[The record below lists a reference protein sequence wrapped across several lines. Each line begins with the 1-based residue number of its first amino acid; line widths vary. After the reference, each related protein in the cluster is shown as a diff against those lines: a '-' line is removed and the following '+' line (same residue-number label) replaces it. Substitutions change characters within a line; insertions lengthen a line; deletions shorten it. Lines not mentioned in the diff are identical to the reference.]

1 MIGRIPK
8 RAAKL
13 AAALL
18 AATAV
23 AAVAAG
29 AASAGVVYNNI
40 PKPFPAGMN
49 SWPFQ
54 AEQTSQFGG
63 LVQFK
68 GNALED
74 PTVAVGLSSWACQ
87 QGTWQS
93 GCVTAEGAT
102 FPEEVTLSI
111 YEVGAENAP
120 KLPALESVT
129 GTFQMPYRPS
139 ANVKKCTGADAG
151 LWYHK
156 ATANV
161 PFKCFN
167 EKAFKIT
174 FPAIAMTLP
183 RDAIISIAYD
193 TTDYGPNPIG
203 TKACDAEVAG
213 CPYDSL
219 NVAVRGSWELN
230 RSPSVGSDPL
240 PSDVYLSS
248 TSAGNYCENAAG
260 VGTFALSQNCWSNEQ
275 PVIEVKASKK

>member
-1 MIGRIPK
+1 MIGRIPTS
-8 RAAKL
+8 AAKL

-18 AATAV
+18 AATAI

-29 AASAGVVYNNI
+29 AASARVVYNNI

-68 GNALED
+68 GNDLTD
-74 PTVAVGLSSWACQ
+74 PTVEVGMSSWACQ

-93 GCVTAEGAT
+93 GCVTNEGAT
-102 FPEEVTLSI
+102 FPEEVTLSV
-111 YEVGAENAP
+111 YEVGVENAP
-120 KLPALESVT
+120 KLPALKSVT
-129 GTFQMPYRPS
+129 RTFQMPYRPS
-139 ANVKKCTGADAG
+139 ADAKKCSGEDAG

-161 PFKCFN
+161 PFTCFN

-174 FPAIAMTLP
+174 FPDIATTLP
-183 RDAIISIAYD
+183 RDAIISVAYN
-193 TTDYGPNPIG
+193 TSDYGPNPIG
-203 TKACDAEVAG
+203 TKPCDAEAAG

-219 NVAVRGSWELN
+219 NVAVRGGWELN
-230 RSPSVGSDPL
+230 PSPSVGSDPL

-248 TSAGNYCENAAG
+248 TGAGNYCENPAG
-260 VGTFALSQNCWSNEQ
+260 VGTFAVSQNCWSGEQ
-275 PVIEVKASKK
+275 PAIEVKASKK